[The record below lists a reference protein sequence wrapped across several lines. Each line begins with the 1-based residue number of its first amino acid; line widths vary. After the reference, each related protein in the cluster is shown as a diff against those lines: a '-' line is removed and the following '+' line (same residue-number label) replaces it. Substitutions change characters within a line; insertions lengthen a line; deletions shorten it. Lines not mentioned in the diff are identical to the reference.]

1 MQLRKLF
8 ILTSVLPLLLVA
20 PCAALAKP
28 GGADRPLTGSGSST
42 ERVNVVTGVASA
54 EGTAHLSHL
63 GKTTLTSNFVAV
75 ATGPTTRTAHGTT
88 TFVAANGDTLTSTFD
103 ATGETNASGTEQEVT
118 GVFAITG
125 GTGRFA
131 GATGTFTA
139 RLHEEV
145 ASISGTTATLNQTF
159 TVEGKISY

>member
-1 MQLRKLF
+1 MQLRKLL

-20 PCAALAKP
+20 PSAAKP

-42 ERVNVVTGVASA
+42 ERVNLVTGVASS
-54 EGTAHLSHL
+54 EGTARLSHL
-63 GKTTLTSNFVAV
+63 GNTTLTSNFIAA
-75 ATGPTTRTAHGTT
+75 ATGPTTRTAEGTT
-88 TFVAANGDTLTSTFD
+88 TFVAANGATLTATFN
-103 ATGETNASGTEQEVT
+103 ATGEINASGTEQDVT

-139 RLHEEV
+139 RLHEKV
-145 ASISGTTATLNQTF
+145 ASMSGTTATLNQTF
-159 TVEGKISY
+159 TVNGKISY